1 MPSTANEILV
11 CSAELINQCIPPYSS
26 LKKVREI
33 QTLTLTPL
41 TLPLLFQHTHQVV
54 FYKTQALLHFG
65 HLTNLDYTE
74 AKFMTSEFCNRCL
87 FPTRKHI
94 SLLY

>member
-1 MPSTANEILV
+1 MPSTANKILV

-33 QTLTLTPL
+33 QTLTL
-41 TLPLLFQHTHQVV
+41 LFQHTHRVV

-87 FPTRKHI
+87 FPMRKHI